1 MFSSLKTEG
10 LIRVA
15 IYFDRWSTN
24 SPRVEIWVRTS
35 RICAA
40 TRRTNALK
48 RGIKIRKRCVV
59 TLTYKAIYIRSISQ
73 AG

>member
-1 MFSSLKTEG
+1 MFSSLKIEG

-40 TRRTNALK
+40 ARRTNALK
-48 RGIKIRKRCVV
+48 SGIEVQEKMCGYAY
-59 TLTYKAIYIRSISQ
+59 L
-73 AG
+73 